1 MADFDI
7 KVHVVAGGLATLE
20 WNGTID
26 PEALQ
31 RAVSTVAD
39 DALLGHGMRR
49 LEISL
54 VSTDR
59 AARRAVMRAGFRLEG
74 VRREALELPDG
85 SYADVSL
92 FSRLASDQVHGPNGF
107 SGVMN
112 SALPRKRVI
121 AHVLIRDDHGRVLL
135 CETRFK
141 QDWELPGGIVEPYEA
156 PRLAAG
162 REVTEEL
169 GVERP
174 IGRLLVADWMPP
186 YLGWEDALE
195 LIFDG
200 GRIAE
205 DDLAGLVLQPT
216 EIKRVQLCTLAEAQ
230 ALVTPISH
238 RRLTIAAGLGPTEF
252 AYLEDG
258 SVITSGD

>member
-1 MADFDI
+1 M
-7 KVHVVAGGLATLE
+7 VGCC
-20 WNGTID
+20 
-26 PEALQ
+26 
-31 RAVSTVAD
+31 
-39 DALLGHGMRR
+39 
-49 LEISL
+49 
-54 VSTDR
+54 
-59 AARRAVMRAGFRLEG
+59 
-74 VRREALELPDG
+74 
-85 SYADVSL
+85 
-92 FSRLASDQVHGPNGF
+92 
-107 SGVMN
+107 
-112 SALPRKRVI
+112 SA
-121 AHVLIRDDHGRVLL
+121 
-135 CETRFK
+135 TRFK

-205 DDLAGLVLQPT
+205 DDLTALVLQPT

-230 ALVTPISH
+230 ELVTPISH